1 MVRPT
6 LLVAELEPGSAL
18 STRKLVLET
27 GKFNVLTAH
36 SSKEASELL
45 AAGEA
50 IISAAIVTSDL
61 KGGGS
66 LIAQIKKHKPNL
78 PVILLS
84 PNRNAEARGADHH
97 LSSHEPQELLQLCR
111 ELLGDP
117 RAIDEKKRV

>member
-1 MVRPT
+1 MARPT

-36 SSKEASELL
+36 SSREAAELFS
-45 AAGEA
+45 AGKSL
-50 IISAAIVTSDL
+50 ISAAIVTSEV
-61 KGGGS
+61 KGASS
-66 LIAQIKKHKPNL
+66 LIAQIRKQKQDL

-84 PNRNAEARGADHH
+84 PNRDADVKGADHH

-111 ELLGDP
+111 EILGDP
-117 RAIDEKKRV
+117 RTLDGKI